1 MKKLIL
7 ILTVLLTCASCTAP
21 QKVAVNQW
29 WNAPA
34 TQNAVAKIEQ
44 VCTQFAINAGLAAL
58 QTYAGGGKVD
68 LQEIA
73 TVGGINTL
81 YQQATYLRQIQ
92 GTAQV
97 LDPVKTAQI
106 LEQGGTSKEISQ
118 KLAQELF
125 DNATVLIRAGIT
137 PDAAVEINAAA
148 LDKAAAQVS
157 NAINEK

>member
-1 MKKLIL
+1 MH
-7 ILTVLLTCASCTAP
+7 
-21 QKVAVNQW
+21 QW
-29 WNAPA
+29 WSSPG
-34 TQNAVAKIEQ
+34 TQNAIAKIEQ

-81 YQQATYLRQIQ
+81 YEQATYLRQIQ
-92 GTAQV
+92 GTSQV
-97 LDPVKTAQI
+97 MDPIRTAQI

-125 DNATVLIRAGIT
+125 DNATVLIRAGLT
-137 PDAAVEINAAA
+137 PDAAVEVNAAA
-148 LDKAAAQVS
+148 LDKAAAKVS
-157 NAINEK
+157 NAVNEK